1 MVVVDERFWL
11 WKPPEDAKY
20 IGRRG
25 IPRKDAKEKASGKA
39 VYCKDLQIPG
49 MVYAKHLNSPFAHA
63 RIKSMDTSKA
73 EKLPGIISI
82 IRWDDPDFKD
92 KWPRYGGVDP
102 CPIFL
107 PWLSDTAYFY
117 GQPVGVIVV
126 AENEET
132 CDEALKLIMEN
143 IEWEELPFNLNWD
156 EYENHPPA
164 WPGYE
169 KYSPQAK
176 GKLEF
181 EDFHYEIGD
190 IEKGFKEAE
199 KTIEFTIRKSE
210 EDVWAG
216 VEASC
221 AIARWRND
229 RLELWT
235 NHGSAH
241 VLVKQRALPE
251 VGVRECDVEIFTGF
265 TGGLFGGITWLQ
277 TGVLEATCALLAKKT
292 GRTVKYIDDYSTFR
306 GAEHHLGTY
315 KFKVG
320 FKNDGTI
327 TAVEIYI
334 VYACRGFDRFMLD
347 PISKLLECTKIPNV
361 SLHAIHPLINRN
373 PTICYRHGAP
383 ACTVVTMVINRVAA
397 ELGVDPT
404 EVALKN
410 DGWRGHGMEWVYE
423 NIAKKQGFDTSRHS
437 LKEVIEI
444 GKKAIGWN
452 EKWHPPGTKILPNG
466 KYHGIGF
473 TAMEQ
478 WASSPFIKVGPEGKS
493 FVSTCIRVNADGTV
507 LLYGMRPDSGL
518 AIGTTYVQV
527 LADEMGMRLE
537 DVFLVHE
544 YDKGYYFTQMSGS
557 FGTISNLIQIIR
569 AAKKAKR
576 MILNYATSLP
586 EFRGR
591 KPEELDIKD
600 GVIFEKANPANKVPV
615 AEVARAH
622 TIVVWDDSSRNLQI
636 LPDQRPVMVR
646 QAYFVEVEVDP
657 ETGKVDITN
666 VVCVNDVGRAINPD
680 AINGQQYG
688 GAYMGLGRAFTE
700 AIYYDPLTGVKLNDN
715 LAEYPVLLMNDVGKI
730 DCHIVETGLGYGPYG
745 SAGCSEAPGAV
756 LSTIAAPAIYN
767 AIGKWIDDWPITPN
781 KILKAL
787 GKA

>member
-1 MVVVDERFWL
+1 
-11 WKPPEDAKY
+11 
-20 IGRRG
+20 
-25 IPRKDAKEKASGKA
+25 
-39 VYCKDLQIPG
+39 
-49 MVYAKHLNSPFAHA
+49 
-63 RIKSMDTSKA
+63 
-73 EKLPGIISI
+73 
-82 IRWDDPDFKD
+82 
-92 KWPRYGGVDP
+92 
-102 CPIFL
+102 
-107 PWLSDTAYFY
+107 
-117 GQPVGVIVV
+117 
-126 AENEET
+126 
-132 CDEALKLIMEN
+132 
-143 IEWEELPFNLNWD
+143 
-156 EYENHPPA
+156 
-164 WPGYE
+164 
-169 KYSPQAK
+169 
-176 GKLEF
+176 
-181 EDFHYEIGD
+181 
-190 IEKGFKEAE
+190 
-199 KTIEFTIRKSE
+199 
-210 EDVWAG
+210 
-216 VEASC
+216 
-221 AIARWRND
+221 
-229 RLELWT
+229 
-235 NHGSAH
+235 
-241 VLVKQRALPE
+241 
-251 VGVRECDVEIFTGF
+251 
-265 TGGLFGGITWLQ
+265 
-277 TGVLEATCALLAKKT
+277 
-292 GRTVKYIDDYSTFR
+292 
-306 GAEHHLGTY
+306 
-315 KFKVG
+315 
-320 FKNDGTI
+320 
-327 TAVEIYI
+327 
-334 VYACRGFDRFMLD
+334 
-347 PISKLLECTKIPNV
+347 
-361 SLHAIHPLINRN
+361 
-373 PTICYRHGAP
+373 
-383 ACTVVTMVINRVAA
+383 
-397 ELGVDPT
+397 
-404 EVALKN
+404 
-410 DGWRGHGMEWVYE
+410 
-423 NIAKKQGFDTSRHS
+423 
-437 LKEVIEI
+437 
-444 GKKAIGWN
+444 
-452 EKWHPPGTKILPNG
+452 
-466 KYHGIGF
+466 
-473 TAMEQ
+473 
-478 WASSPFIKVGPEGKS
+478 
-493 FVSTCIRVNADGTV
+493 
-507 LLYGMRPDSGL
+507 MRPDSGL